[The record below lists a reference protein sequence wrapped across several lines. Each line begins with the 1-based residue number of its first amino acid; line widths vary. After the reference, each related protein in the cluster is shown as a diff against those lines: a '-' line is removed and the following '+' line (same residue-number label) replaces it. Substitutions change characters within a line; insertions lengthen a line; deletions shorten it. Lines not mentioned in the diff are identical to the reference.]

1 MVSLPFTLSP
11 MMVLAV
17 WIEHALEVSVQ
28 RTHHADALKHG
39 RPAVAFGDQDQ
50 GFYRGLPFL
59 DLLFGLR

>member
-1 MVSLPFTLSP
+1 

-28 RTHHADALKHG
+28 RTHHADARKHG
-39 RPAVAFGDQDQ
+39 RPAVAFGGQDQ